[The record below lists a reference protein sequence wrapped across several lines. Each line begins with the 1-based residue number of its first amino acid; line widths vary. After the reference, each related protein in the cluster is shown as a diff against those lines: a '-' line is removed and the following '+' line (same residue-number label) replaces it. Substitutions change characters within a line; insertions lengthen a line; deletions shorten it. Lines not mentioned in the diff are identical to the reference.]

1 MYLLKFSNLRRASFL
16 SLLLFL
22 VSCAPA
28 AATASKPMGP
38 ADFIMNTVMFF
49 LLGLFVYYM
58 LILKPQ
64 QDAQLQQKK
73 VEALKK
79 NDKVITSSGIFG
91 RVQSIVDGIVTM
103 EIAPNVKIRVQSSH
117 VLPDPSDEQEQ
128 AKKDSTK

>member
-1 MYLLKFSNLRRASFL
+1 MYIVKFLNLRRI
-16 SLLLFL
+16 SLLSVMLFL
-22 VSCAPA
+22 ISCAPK
-28 AATASKPMGP
+28 AATGPKPMGP

-49 LLGLFVYYM
+49 LIGLFIYYM

-79 NDKVITSSGIFG
+79 NDKVVTSGGIFG
-91 RVQSIVDGIVTM
+91 RVQSIADGIVSI

-117 VLPDPSDEQEQ
+117 VLPDPSEQQES
-128 AKKDSTK
+128 AKKEPTK